1 MVCCKLL
8 FLLESVCGTFS
19 IWRRPTELRR
29 IIDFTKDKMR
39 KKKVERTF
47 HYSGLQAYFAQIHK
61 RESSSLESLTD
72 ETANYEEDEMAESAK
87 YRQHKITADGKPYRS
102 VAAAFAAL
110 GLPMHKH
117 QTFRAKLKA
126 EKKAEFDG
134 IVFELV

>member
-1 MVCCKLL
+1 
-8 FLLESVCGTFS
+8 
-19 IWRRPTELRR
+19 
-29 IIDFTKDKMR
+29 MR

-72 ETANYEEDEMAESAK
+72 ETPNYEEDEMAESAK